1 MQNLQELPKLTD
13 SISYLYIEHAVIEK
27 SNSSIMVIQKEGRTQ
42 VPVSVLTSL
51 FLGPGTSITHAAIQV
66 LSASGCMVV
75 WCGEA
80 CSKYYASG
88 YGETRSSRNLL
99 RQAKC
104 CMNTELHMQ
113 VVRKMY
119 ALRFPGVDTTQM
131 TLQQIR
137 GMEGIR
143 IRNVYRRLS
152 EETGVV
158 WEGRSYK
165 TTSWDDS
172 DPINQALSLTNSF
185 LYGLCN
191 AAIVSL
197 GYSPGLGF
205 IHTGK
210 QLSFVYDVADLYKAE
225 TTIPVAFHAVQSGQ
239 TIYPELRKL
248 CRDSFAQNGI
258 LKRIA
263 NDLSSLFETEEK
275 ENLNMENVGD
285 LWDGEEQTT
294 SGGVNYSEETDNGGN
309 HN

>member
-13 SISYLYIEHAVIEK
+13 SISYLYIEHAIIEK
-27 SNSSIMVIQKEGRTQ
+27 SNSSILVIQKEGKIQ

-80 CSKYYASG
+80 CSKFYASG

-99 RQAKC
+99 RQAKF
-104 CMNTELHMQ
+104 CMNTDLHMQ

-119 ALRFPGVDTTQM
+119 ALRFPGIDTSQM

-152 EETGVV
+152 EETGVT

-165 TTSWDDS
+165 TASWDEA
-172 DPINQALSLTNSF
+172 DPINQALSQANSF

-225 TTIPVAFHAVQSGQ
+225 TTIPVAFHAVQNGEN
-239 TIYPELRKL
+239 TYPELRKL
-248 CRDSFAQNGI
+248 CRESFVQNGI

-263 NDLSSLFETEEK
+263 SDLSALFETEDT
-275 ENLNMENVGD
+275 ENMNMESVGD
-285 LWDGEEQTT
+285 LWDGEEKITT
-294 SGGVNYSEETDNGGN
+294 GGVNYSGETENDSN